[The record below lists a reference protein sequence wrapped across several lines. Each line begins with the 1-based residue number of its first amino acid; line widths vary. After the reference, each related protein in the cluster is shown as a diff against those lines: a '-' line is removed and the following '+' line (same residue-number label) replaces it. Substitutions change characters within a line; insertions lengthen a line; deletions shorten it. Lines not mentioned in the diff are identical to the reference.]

1 MKVMKP
7 FYAQKVYP
15 KGHKI
20 GMRKYIT
27 KGPFEDKHYW
37 SSYAHNTFNLS
48 LPYVLPVCTIYVF
61 FLLFMQFSKLAI
73 ILFFF
78 FLFFLEVED
87 FNITFKSTQSY
98 SLADQTALLLE
109 YKLNQQGPSTG
120 LPKAFHLLPLC
131 IRLQCL
137 QLSVSKDIKTLF
149 HMLLLAN
156 SM

>member
-1 MKVMKP
+1 MCCQFVQFM
-7 FYAQKVYP
+7 
-15 KGHKI
+15 
-20 GMRKYIT
+20 
-27 KGPFEDKHYW
+27 
-37 SSYAHNTFNLS
+37 
-48 LPYVLPVCTIYVF
+48 F
-61 FLLFMQFSKLAI
+61 FLI
-73 ILFFF
+73 IYAVLLTRHYPV

>member
-1 MKVMKP
+1 MKP
-7 FYAQKVYP
+7 FYAQKVHP

-61 FLLFMQFSKLAI
+61 FYYLCSSPNSPLSCFS
-73 ILFFF
+73 

-156 SM
+156 GM